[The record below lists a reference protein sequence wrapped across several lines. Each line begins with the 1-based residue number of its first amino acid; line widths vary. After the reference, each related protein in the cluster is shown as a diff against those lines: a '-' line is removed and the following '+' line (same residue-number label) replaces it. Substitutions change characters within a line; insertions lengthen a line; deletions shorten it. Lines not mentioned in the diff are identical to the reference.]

1 MAVTSEE
8 WKSIRKDLLE
18 EKKKQLEKLK
28 KEIKELESPT
38 SISTFC
44 NNRMIYPSREK
55 DGSYTIKTYHCS
67 GAGEW
72 NEIKNL
78 CMQLMRYKYCPKKN
92 DRLYVRDLSA
102 GEVKL
107 LASMGDEIIDIW
119 NRYVRRVYQREE
131 QEV

>member
-28 KEIKELESPT
+28 KEIKELEFPT

-44 NNRMIYPSREK
+44 ENRMIYPSREK